1 MPEIIIG
8 DARNMPIG
16 DDSVNLIVTSP
27 PYLALR
33 DYGLPGEIG
42 QESSPAE
49 YVAELMT
56 VLDECAR
63 VLKSSGSLFM
73 VIGDKYARAGGVDRK
88 ARGEGADPGGRRHT
102 RLPQKGLPGVPNGSL
117 AGLPWRVALAALD
130 HGWIW
135 RQEIT
140 WHKPNPLPESVRNRC
155 TRSHETILHL
165 TKHASKYVTSELAED
180 RHDVWTIPVGVYRDP
195 AGRRHPAVFPEALV
209 QRIVTGWSEPG
220 AVVLDPFAGS
230 GTTVVVAGRCGR
242 HGIGIELNPEWA
254 QVARDRVVRT
264 RYVV

>member
-1 MPEIIIG
+1 MPGIITG
-8 DARNMPIG
+8 DARHMPLDGNSI
-16 DDSVNLIVTSP
+16 DLIVTSP

-63 VLKSSGSLFM
+63 ILKRSGSLFM
-73 VIGDKYARAGGVDRK
+73 VIGDKYARTGGVDRK
-88 ARGEGADPGGRRHT
+88 VRGEGSDPGGRRHA
-102 RLPQKGLPGVPNGSL
+102 RLPQKGLPGVPDGSL

-130 HGWIW
+130 RGWIW

-165 TKHASKYVTSELAED
+165 TRHASKYVTSRLPEE
-180 RHDVWTIPVGVYRDP
+180 RHDVWTIPVGAYRDP
-195 AGRRHPAVFPEALV
+195 QGRRHPAVFPEALARRV
-209 QRIVTGWSEPG
+209 IEAWSESG

-230 GTTVVVAGRCGR
+230 GTTVVAADRCGR
-242 HGIGIELNPEWA
+242 RGVGVELNPEWA
-254 QVARDRVVRT
+254 AVARDRVART
-264 RYVV
+264 RDVV